1 MEVKNINGDIGVCVK
16 DVKNNVS
23 IGIALYAP
31 GNWTFLTSIER
42 DHVELLRDAI
52 NEYLEATK

>member
-1 MEVKNINGDIGVCVK
+1 MEVMKINGDIGVCIK
-16 DVKNNVS
+16 DGRFDIE
-23 IGIALYAP
+23 IGVTVNAHQ
-31 GNWTFLTSIER
+31 WSHLTSIER